1 MYVGRG
7 AALPS
12 SVFHPQFQIL
22 IPQLDGRTGRVSNVN
37 WLKPDPAH
45 RSDPKAIE
53 SRRTFNLSVLD
64 ITGKVA
70 VCKVEALREGHLEY
84 TDYVTFTKI
93 EREWKVV
100 AKVFHHHLA
109 SS

>member
-1 MYVGRG
+1 
-7 AALPS
+7 
-12 SVFHPQFQIL
+12 L
-22 IPQLDGRTGRVSNVN
+22 IPQFDGRTGEISSVDWFR
-37 WLKPDPAH
+37 PDPAH

-70 VCKVEALREGHLEY
+70 VCKVEAFREGHLEY
-84 TDYVTFTKI
+84 TDYVTFVRI

-109 SS
+109 SALSGES